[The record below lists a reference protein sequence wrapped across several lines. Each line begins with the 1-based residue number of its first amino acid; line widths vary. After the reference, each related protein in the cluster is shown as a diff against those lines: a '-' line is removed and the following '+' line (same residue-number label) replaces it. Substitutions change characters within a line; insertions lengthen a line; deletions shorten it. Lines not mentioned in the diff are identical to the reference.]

1 MLLLYITYN
10 NIFNSDFGT
19 SLVENSQIAY
29 FFNFMTRAF
38 GSR

>member
-1 MLLLYITYN
+1 MLLLHITYN

-19 SLVENSQIAY
+19 SLVENYQIAY
-29 FFNFMTRAF
+29 FFNFMTQAF